1 MKEWGKLLIMGGIIA
16 IVVGWLLWRGVHLL
30 RWLGHLPGDIR
41 VERPGF
47 SFYMPLA
54 TMIIVSIVLSA
65 LWWIV
70 QRFLK

>member
-30 RWLGHLPGDIR
+30 RWLGRLPGDIR